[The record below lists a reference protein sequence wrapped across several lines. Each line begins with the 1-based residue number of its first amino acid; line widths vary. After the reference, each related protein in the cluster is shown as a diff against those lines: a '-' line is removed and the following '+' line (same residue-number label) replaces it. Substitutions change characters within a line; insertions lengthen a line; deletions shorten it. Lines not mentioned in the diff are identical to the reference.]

1 MNQRI
6 LKYWLDKAPRTVLN
20 IPADAAVCCVH
31 EQNEH
36 VSIWLLTANWRD
48 VSRRV
53 AFNCVSTGQD
63 VPGEY
68 VGTAHIHGGNTVVH
82 VFMEEA

>member
-1 MNQRI
+1 MSQRV
-6 LKYWLDKAPRTVLN
+6 LKYWLDKAPRTVLS
-20 IPADAAVCCVH
+20 IPADARIVCVH

-36 VSIWLLTANWRD
+36 VSIWLVTKDHRD

-53 AFNCVSTGQD
+53 AFNCTSTGQE
-63 VPGEY
+63 VAGYY

-82 VFMEEA
+82 VFTEEA

>member
-1 MNQRI
+1 MSRV
-6 LKYWLDKAPRTVLN
+6 LKYWLDKAPRTVLS
-20 IPADAAVCCVH
+20 IPADARIVCVH

-36 VSIWLLTANWRD
+36 VSIWLVTDNHRD
-48 VSRRV
+48 VSRRI
-53 AFNCVSTGQD
+53 AFNCASTGQE
-63 VPGEY
+63 VSGYY